1 MSAKQEHSERAVK
14 LSSVLLFV
22 RIALVIASSV
32 AVLAGKID
40 WATLAIAWAAYLK
53 VIDNG

>member
-1 MSAKQEHSERAVK
+1 MNRPHKQVEG
-14 LSSVLLFV
+14 LSDVLLFV
-22 RIALVIASSV
+22 RTALVITSSV

>member
-1 MSAKQEHSERAVK
+1 MNRPHKQAGG
-14 LSSVLLFV
+14 LSDMLLFV
-22 RIALVIASSV
+22 RIALVVMSSV
-32 AVLAGKID
+32 AVWADKID

>member
-1 MSAKQEHSERAVK
+1 MDRPRKQAEG
-14 LSSVLLFV
+14 LSDVLLFV
-22 RIALVIASSV
+22 RIALVVTSSV